1 MQNPYGI
8 FRNSGY
14 AVQRLRYF
22 ITDIYPALEALKT
35 DSRLYTKTAFIDEHK
50 KGDLS
55 LFSAAIFRFP
65 AF

>member
-1 MQNPYGI
+1 MAFFAI
-8 FRNSGY
+8 RVMLFKDL
-14 AVQRLRYF
+14 VRYF

>member
-1 MQNPYGI
+1 ML
-8 FRNSGY
+8 FKDL
-14 AVQRLRYF
+14 VRYF